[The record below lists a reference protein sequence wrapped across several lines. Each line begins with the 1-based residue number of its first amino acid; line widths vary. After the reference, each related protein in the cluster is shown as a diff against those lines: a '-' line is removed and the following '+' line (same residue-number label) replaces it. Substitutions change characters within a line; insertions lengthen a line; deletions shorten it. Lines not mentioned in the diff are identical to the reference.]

1 MYRFRD
7 LDMTIFLSRSRKWTT
22 RYKFRFFSKD
32 SRYYNSLSSLNISRK
47 PIQPS
52 LRNLVK
58 KKLKKRSNKK
68 KKINKVRRNIP
79 ITITSFA
86 GNRRHEIGN
95 VCIILF
101 ILYIVLNSAL
111 TLLILN
117 VICKQTATLVLI
129 GGFFFYINLKLQ
141 ITFHKRLHIK

>member
-1 MYRFRD
+1 M
-7 LDMTIFLSRSRKWTT
+7 
-22 RYKFRFFSKD
+22 
-32 SRYYNSLSSLNISRK
+32 
-47 PIQPS
+47 
-52 LRNLVK
+52 K

-129 GGFFFYINLKLQ
+129 GGFFFYIL
-141 ITFHKRLHIK
+141 I

>member
-7 LDMTIFLSRSRKWTT
+7 LDMTIFLSRSRKWTI
-22 RYKFRFFSKD
+22 RYKFRFFSED

-52 LRNLVK
+52 LKNLVK

-129 GGFFFYINLKLQ
+129 GGFFYINLKLQ

>member
-1 MYRFRD
+1 M
-7 LDMTIFLSRSRKWTT
+7 
-22 RYKFRFFSKD
+22 
-32 SRYYNSLSSLNISRK
+32 
-47 PIQPS
+47 
-52 LRNLVK
+52 K
-58 KKLKKRSNKK
+58 KKLKKRSNKKK

-129 GGFFFYINLKLQ
+129 GGFFFFIL
-141 ITFHKRLHIK
+141 I